1 MAASIDIAETS
12 GCTTIWLCSATDP
25 WRTSRLYTTSRC
37 VNYREC
43 LGYADSWQKLPF
55 KVDEWPWHSARIPLS
70 AFVTNVISGFEQF
83 YDVPT
88 PVP

>member
-1 MAASIDIAETS
+1 MA
-12 GCTTIWLCSATDP
+12 
-25 WRTSRLYTTSRC
+25 
-37 VNYREC
+37 V
-43 LGYADSWQKLPF
+43 LGNRSLAYEPIVHDVTVCEQPRVFGHADSWEKLPF